1 MKKEKK
7 IVYGIEIV
15 KPWSTA
21 MYDHNEEVAENV
33 KSILDVMWRA
43 AIDRCEDS
51 LELDE
56 EDDIDFLDMDWSSA
70 TPEMVEIQ
78 KAITCYG
85 FGFGHSI
92 YDVMGEIEKELD
104 RSATF
109 RLKEIAEEL
118 GLELEKGFV
127 GFK

>member
-1 MKKEKK
+1 MKKEPK
-7 IVYGIEIV
+7 VEYGIQIV

-21 MYDHNEEVAENV
+21 MYDHNEAVAENV

-56 EDDIDFLDMDWSSA
+56 EDDIEFLDMDWSSA
-70 TPEMVEIQ
+70 SPEMVEIQ
-78 KAITCYG
+78 TAITCYG

-118 GLELEKGFV
+118 GLELETGFV
-127 GFK
+127 GFN